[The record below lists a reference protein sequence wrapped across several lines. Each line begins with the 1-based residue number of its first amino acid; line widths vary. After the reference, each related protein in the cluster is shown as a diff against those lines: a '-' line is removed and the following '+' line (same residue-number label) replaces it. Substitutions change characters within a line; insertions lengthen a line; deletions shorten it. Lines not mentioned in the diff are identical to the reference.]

1 MAEPAL
7 FQPAVK
13 LAHEVVSWVNE
24 IAARRTVLQSRLG
37 DKPLSIRVSRLV
49 WQSEPYAMSMLDC
62 VFRAGGETA
71 VLSLPRLLVE
81 TLISTVQQGLTLP
94 SDPTRSLVLEL
105 ALAPWIVGLENVLAS
120 NVQLIRIEDAT
131 AKDPYL
137 ELDVAIGALAGKAR
151 LFLFAPLDGL
161 IPSAFR
167 LLGELIGQL
176 PREQGKISSELPVV
190 IAREIGSL
198 RAPVRLLRQAQPG
211 DALLPDVIPFA
222 HSQLIL
228 TAAKLWAP
236 AQAADDRLV
245 LRGPFRLQPHPLRY
259 VDMTIRSQTG
269 QAIPPSEADIDSV
282 EITLVFECG
291 RWPIPLGTLR
301 SINEGHVFELGRPL
315 DGPVDIVANGQLIG
329 RGDIVRIGEALGI
342 RLRSRLA
349 VNG

>member
-1 MAEPAL
+1 VGEPAL

-13 LAHEVVSWVNE
+13 LSQRVVSWLNE
-24 IAARRTVLQSRLG
+24 IAAQRTVLQSRLG

-49 WQSEPYAMSMLDC
+49 WQPEPYAMSMLDC
-62 VFRAGGETA
+62 VFCAGCETV

-81 TLISTVQQGLTLP
+81 TLISTVQHGLTLP
-94 SDPTRSLVLEL
+94 SDPTRSLLLEL
-105 ALAPWIVGLENVLAS
+105 ALEPWLARLENVLGR
-120 NVQLIRIEDAT
+120 NLQLIRIEDAT

-137 ELDVAIGALAGKAR
+137 ELDITFGPVAGKGR
-151 LFLFAPLDGL
+151 LFLFAPLDG
-161 IPSAFR
+161 PVPPAFR
-167 LLGELIGQL
+167 VLGELIGQL
-176 PREQGKISSELPVV
+176 PRDLDKISSEMPIV

-198 RAPVRLLRQAQPG
+198 RAPIRLLRQAQPG

-222 HSQLIL
+222 HGQLIL
-228 TAAKLWAP
+228 AADKLWAP
-236 AQAADDRLV
+236 AQVAGDRLM
-245 LRGPFRLQPHPLRY
+245 LRGPFRLQSHPLRY
-259 VDMTIRSQTG
+259 ANMTIRPQAE

-329 RGDIVRIGEALGI
+329 RGDIVRIGEALGV
-342 RLRSRLA
+342 RLRSRLS